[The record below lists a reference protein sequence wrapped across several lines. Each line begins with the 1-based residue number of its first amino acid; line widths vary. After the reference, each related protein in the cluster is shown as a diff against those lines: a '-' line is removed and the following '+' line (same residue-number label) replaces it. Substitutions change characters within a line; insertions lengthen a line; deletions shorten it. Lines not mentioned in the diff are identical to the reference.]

1 MAGIF
6 GVGFDLSQGVK
17 LEISDF
23 LDEFVGLVH
32 GLLGLLLLTLDKG
45 EISVMA
51 ARGITQLLL

>member
-1 MAGIF
+1 LAGIF

-32 GLLGLLLLTLDKG
+32 RLLGLLLLTLDKG
-45 EISVMA
+45 EISMMA
-51 ARGITQLLL
+51 A